1 MNLSQLFKEEN
12 EEQINNFITKTREVL
27 TYVETGKRPTGPTT
41 QNGEDTTP

>member
-27 TYVETGKRPTGPTT
+27 TYVETGNRPIGPTT
-41 QNGEDTTP
+41 ENGENTTP